1 MIDTFDT
8 TSIYIQPA
16 EVKKFIE
23 DLEDSL
29 ERKANNLKE
38 EKDFDSLS
46 IEQIRE
52 IVRIRDGNLSSNEKI
67 IQAVEEKIDELE
79 EKISAAESEM
89 LKIAGEVS
97 LKVVKKGI
105 EIVFQVP
112 PTQENENPTPNE
124 NQKKAMERINQLN
137 SEYKKLQK
145 QLNNYQNK
153 LEKLKINQ
161 NYDIE
166 FINILK
172 LYSQLYRKNYHSKI
186 DYSGIILSEK
196 RKLVRVKDKNN
207 VEVME
212 EMVNLREYEIKEISK
227 DNIDN

>member
-1 MIDTFDT
+1 MF
-8 TSIYIQPA
+8 
-16 EVKKFIE
+16 
-23 DLEDSL
+23 
-29 ERKANNLKE
+29 
-38 EKDFDSLS
+38 
-46 IEQIRE
+46 
-52 IVRIRDGNLSSNEKI
+52 
-67 IQAVEEKIDELE
+67 
-79 EKISAAESEM
+79 
-89 LKIAGEVS
+89 KIAGDVGVDEIIKRAEFVFKIPPS
-97 LKVVKKGI
+97 DGKENISFI
-105 EIVFQVP
+105 EK
-112 PTQENENPTPNE
+112 
-124 NQKKAMERINQLN
+124 QKKAMERINQLN

-153 LEKLKINQ
+153 LEKLNINQ

-196 RKLVRVKDKNN
+196 RKFARVKDKNN

-212 EMVNLREYEIKEISK
+212 EMKDLTEYEIKEISK

>member
-1 MIDTFDT
+1 LIDTFET
-8 TSIYIQPA
+8 TSIYMQPA
-16 EVKKFIE
+16 EVRKFIE

-38 EKDFDSLS
+38 EKNFDTLS

-52 IVRIRDGNLSSNEKI
+52 IVSMRDGNLSSNENIK
-67 IQAVEEKIDELE
+67 QAMEEKIDELE
-79 EKISAAESEM
+79 EKISAKEGEM
-89 LKIAGEVS
+89 FKLAGEVGINIFQ
-97 LKVVKKGI
+97 KGL
-105 EIVFQVP
+105 EIAFQIP
-112 PTQENENPTPNE
+112 SFEGKENTTPNE
-124 NQKKAMERINQLN
+124 GQKKIIERINELN
-137 SEYKKLQK
+137 AENKKLKK
-145 QLNNYQNK
+145 QVNNYKNK

-172 LYSQLYRKNYHSKI
+172 LYSQLYRRNYHVRN

-196 RKLVRVKDKNN
+196 RKLALVRDTNN
-207 VEVME
+207 VENME

-227 DNIDN
+227 DNKDN